1 MLRPFARV
9 LGVDG
14 TGGKLRHGSSV
25 QGRAGHGG
33 LRSDH
38 GQKIRPGAE
47 CLLEEIDGRPPLP
60 ARLEAQGLKEVSA
73 LRGGTDGRNGGVFA
87 SMARGGVVAKI
98 ERRLQRSDSPGRD
111 ENIMNGEDIMR
122 NHSPCVG

>member
-14 TGGKLRHGSSV
+14 TGGKLRDGSSV

-47 CLLEEIDGRPPLP
+47 RLLEEIDGRPPLP

-73 LRGGTDGRNGGVFA
+73 LGGGRMDETAEFLHRWRVAASGRKSKGGF
-87 SMARGGVVAKI
+87 RN
-98 ERRLQRSDSPGRD
+98 RTLRD
-111 ENIMNGEDIMR
+111 AMR
-122 NHSPCVG
+122 I